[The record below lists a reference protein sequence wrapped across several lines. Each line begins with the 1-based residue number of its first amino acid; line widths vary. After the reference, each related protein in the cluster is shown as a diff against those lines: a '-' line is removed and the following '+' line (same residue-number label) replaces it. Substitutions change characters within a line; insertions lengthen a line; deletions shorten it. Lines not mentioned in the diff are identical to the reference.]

1 MPHRHGKHSPRNLD
15 ERLRRMLAI
24 RFCRGELHTPRLRPP
39 AEFLVSTTRAN
50 RRGMFALAGAMATF
64 SINDTLMKLTA
75 QRYPLGEVITV
86 RGIMATLLVGGCL
99 IAMGHLTH
107 LRAAF
112 QPQVL
117 TRTAFDGAA
126 MVLFTTALIHMPLA
140 ELSAINLVSPLMI
153 TALAVIFF
161 AEEVGWRRWTAIL
174 IGFVGTMFI
183 VKPSPASFNAW
194 ALLGIACAFAGACR
208 DVITRNLHAA
218 IPTIVISFMAAAG
231 SAIIGAMMGV
241 IEDWQPMAPADLG
254 ALTIAAVF
262 LGIGHY
268 LVVIAFRGVDVA
280 AIAPFRYTL
289 LIWAGVLGYL
299 AFGEMPDRYAI
310 LGSLLIVGS
319 GLYALHREV
328 VRQRTIAADVPPG
341 EPGA

>member
-1 MPHRHGKHSPRNLD
+1 M
-15 ERLRRMLAI
+15 
-24 RFCRGELHTPRLRPP
+24 
-39 AEFLVSTTRAN
+39 STARAN

-64 SINDTLMKLTA
+64 SINDMLMKLTA
-75 QRYPLGEVITV
+75 QRYPLGEVIAV
-86 RGIMATLLVGGCL
+86 RGVLATLLVGGCL

-107 LRAAF
+107 LRTAV
-112 QPQVL
+112 QPLVL

-126 MVLFTTALIHMPLA
+126 MVLFTSALIHMPLA

-174 IGFVGTMFI
+174 IGFLGTMCI

-231 SAIIGAMMGV
+231 SAIIGAMMGL
-241 IEDWQPMAPADLG
+241 IEDWRLMAFADLG
-254 ALTIAAVF
+254 AMAIAAFF
-262 LGIGHY
+262 LAIGHY

-299 AFGEMPDRYAI
+299 AFGEVPDRHGI

-328 VRQRTIAADVPPG
+328 VRRRTIAADVPPG